1 MLAAMP
7 PRRFEDKLEV
17 RQRVW
22 NLKKEGSSTS
32 EIAQMVGMSE
42 RNVRHIIRRTVA
54 EIDVTS
60 WLENEVAVDLA
71 RIEGLLKVWWPY
83 ATDVPQ
89 NGDRPDLEAAFFLV
103 KLLERKARLLGLDAP
118 KRVDVR
124 ALIVQ
129 WAEDHGLDPDDV
141 IDATADLL
149 PRPSS

>member
-1 MLAAMP
+1 MP
-7 PRRFEDKLEV
+7 PRRFSEKLEV

-22 NLKKEGSSTS
+22 DLKRTGSSTAQ
-32 EIAQMVGMSE
+32 IAEMVGMSE
-42 RNVRHIIRRTVA
+42 RNVRHIVRRTVA

-60 WLENEVAVDLA
+60 WLEDEVAVDLA
-71 RIEGLLKVWWPY
+71 RLEGLLKVWWPY

-89 NGDRPDLEAAFFLV
+89 DGRPDLEAAFFLL
-103 KLLERKARLLGLDAP
+103 KLLERKSRLLGLDAP

-124 ALIVQ
+124 ALIIQ

-149 PRPSS
+149 PRPSD